1 MEQIGFL
8 QLLKVAVYGFIVQ
21 CAVLRLQIVRNGF
34 GREGIPYIVE
44 SVFHH
49 SLQLVNL
56 ANLIT
61 LYNVRENGGVINVTD
76 NSVNLVLRVVL
87 QMGRWKAAKADIVR

>member
-34 GREGIPYIVE
+34 GREGIPNIVE

-61 LYNVRENGGVINVTD
+61 LSSQAKMAKI
-76 NSVNLVLRVVL
+76 SPSL
-87 QMGRWKAAKADIVR
+87 QNHQFKSNFECMSG